1 MSLIED
7 LFGNG
12 VHKGVAPLNDD
23 QAEKAYPLLYELL
36 NQREY
41 KDGTPRCP
49 PTVVIRRIP
58 GAVEIVLQDHDFQVS
73 KQASCKTL
81 AGIWKALE
89 RALGD
94 PEVPWREYKSRIPT
108 PLKKK
113 RESKKA

>member
-1 MSLIED
+1 MLPASSPMSSFPLPSAVDWRWHLSLIED

-73 KQASCKTL
+73 KQASC
-81 AGIWKALE
+81 
-89 RALGD
+89 
-94 PEVPWREYKSRIPT
+94 
-108 PLKKK
+108 
-113 RESKKA
+113 